1 MPSLHSGLPLPP
13 ASTVAAV
20 PLFPSARRRRHPR
33 QSLEHYIMRPL
44 IGITSSVIARPAPQ
58 RSVYGISQAYSAAIE
73 RAGGIP
79 LIIPPQTDPDA
90 ARAIYERLDGILF
103 TGGGDIDPAAYG
115 EGRLERCGPAEEQ
128 RDALELSLARV
139 ALQGEKPIFGIC
151 RGMQVLNVTCGG
163 TLYQDINSQR
173 PDAPAHPIGDY
184 QGQRN
189 TIGHRIS
196 IQPDSALARI
206 MGATSHGVNTFH
218 HQAVKWPGANVR
230 SSPGR
235 RMASPRAWSSRGIRT
250 PSPCSSTP
258 RILPI
263 LMRPVSSSSMRSF
276 APARIGPRA
285 WQAEVKLLRLRRHK
299 HRKQVSRG
307 YQAQNTRAVAL
318 SAVAHCA
325 TSSRFTHSTVA
336 CARAAGS
343 KMTVGMSA
351 SARSAESIHHGTPI
365 SAGALP
371 RTAAT
376 S

>member
-1 MPSLHSGLPLPP
+1 
-13 ASTVAAV
+13 
-20 PLFPSARRRRHPR
+20 
-33 QSLEHYIMRPL
+33 MRPL

-115 EGRLERCGPAEEQ
+115 EERLERCGPAEEQ

-139 ALQGEKPIFGIC
+139 ALQGEKPVFGIC
-151 RGMQVLNVTCGG
+151 RGMQLLNIACGG

-196 IQPDSALARI
+196 IQPESPLARI
-206 MGATSHGVNTFH
+206 MGVISHGVNTFH
-218 HQAVKWPGANVR
+218 HQAVKQPGANVEII
-230 SSPGR
+230 
-235 RMASPRAWSSRGIRT
+235 AWAEDGI
-250 PSPCSSTP
+250 PEGMVVAGHPYAVAVQFHP
-258 RILPI
+258 RILPT

-276 APARIGPRA
+276 APALNMLSVRRVGARLPRP
-285 WQAEVKLLRLRRHK
+285 RRHK

-336 CARAAGS
+336 CAPSAAGS
-343 KMTVGMSA
+343 KNDGWDAGV
-351 SARSAESIHHGTPI
+351 REERRIHPPRDTNERWRLPSHGG
-365 SAGALP
+365 SLLA
-371 RTAAT
+371 
-376 S
+376 